1 MTTPTLAPAGLVRLA
16 PGVHVVGRDAD
27 HVQVGLDPPSRVI
40 VRRDPDLLAV
50 LDDLGRG
57 WSPRRVAAPVAALV
71 RSLDAVVTAQKA
83 DVGVLLSL
91 EEPTSAARDWAAK
104 GGLCDLPGFRPVP
117 RLQIVTIEQALTLR
131 ERAVD
136 LPTRAAPVRT
146 APREQARPASGD
158 LFG

>member
-1 MTTPTLAPAGLVRLA
+1 MRRAGRSAVTRLDFLLQTKKGA
-16 PGVHVVGRDAD
+16 DGGFDGMVWFGPKEDRRAVVSVKGGRS
-27 HVQVGLDPPSRVI
+27 VTVEM
-40 VRRDPDLLAV
+40 
-50 LDDLGRG
+50 
-57 WSPRRVAAPVAALV
+57 V

-91 EEPTSAARDWAAK
+91 EEPTAAARDWAAK